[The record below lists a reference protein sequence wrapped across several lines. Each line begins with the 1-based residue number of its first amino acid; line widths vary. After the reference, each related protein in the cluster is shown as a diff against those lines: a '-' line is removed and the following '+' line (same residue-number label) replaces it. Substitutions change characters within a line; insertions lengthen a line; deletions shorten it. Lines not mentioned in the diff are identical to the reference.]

1 MDGLQ
6 NPAQEVMV
14 ITTSGV
20 HEEGRAVQ
28 ERRRRLRR
36 SQTAHFMPGP
46 SEGKPQNLDDP
57 LRQALIAIT
66 EPQTAK
72 RFFLKQLK
80 AAEQESYCQ
89 DYGKI
94 FRLKDRGLVDVTMG
108 EESYSGSVNTA
119 LKIRHPSS
127 VLLSQQGLTA
137 FELGIRYYEKFEKC
151 GVINDREKDIFV
163 HGDELEKAF
172 RTHLPE
178 LKHLYVVDYKAEKTP
193 DTEPDHRHVT
203 IDYIG
208 AHFKLEKDPE
218 TINNLLSSFLAAFFR
233 ILADKS
239 FEVQHQPMA

>member
-1 MDGLQ
+1 MPENEMKAKVKQSLDPTQ
-6 NPAQEVMV
+6 IRREF
-14 ITTSGV
+14 TS
-20 HEEGRAVQ
+20 
-28 ERRRRLRR
+28 
-36 SQTAHFMPGP
+36 TKKF
-46 SEGKPQNLDDP
+46 
-57 LRQALIAIT
+57 I
-66 EPQTAK
+66 
-72 RFFLKQLK
+72 LKEIQ
-80 AAEQESYCQ
+80 AAETSITLLQEQ
-89 DYGKI
+89 L
-94 FRLKDRGLVDVTMG
+94 FHLKDRGLVDVTMG

-208 AHFKLEKDPE
+208 AHFNLEKDPE

-239 FEVQHQPMA
+239 FEEQQASMT